1 MGGSSVAAVPWGWVW
16 DLQGV
21 PSAGLPSVG
30 IDGCG
35 WVPCLGMLVLLS
47 LGKGPAS
54 ASTLAEN
61 TSLNVLLLLPV
72 VHAAQPSL
80 LCLGL
85 SFPGLSQIMRE
96 APDETMA

>member
-1 MGGSSVAAVPWGWVW
+1 M
-16 DLQGV
+16 
-21 PSAGLPSVG
+21 G

-47 LGKGPAS
+47 LEKGPGS
-54 ASTLAEN
+54 ASTLAET
-61 TSLNVLLLLPV
+61 TSLNDLLILPV

-80 LCLGL
+80 LCLDL